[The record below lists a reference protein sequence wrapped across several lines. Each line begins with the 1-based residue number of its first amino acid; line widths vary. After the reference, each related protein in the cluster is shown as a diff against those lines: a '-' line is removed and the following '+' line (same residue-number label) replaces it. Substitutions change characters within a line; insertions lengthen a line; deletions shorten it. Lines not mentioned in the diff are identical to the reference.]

1 MKLEIF
7 KNELS
12 SCTNETIG
20 NDAEVSFFRL
30 FFFFKKKTFSFLGM
44 EFIFGETNLIKEYK
58 LLINEILRNLN
69 ECKFCNKLH
78 CEYCKKYSLDCGMF
92 KKERCLKCLR
102 FIRSKDILINS
113 NNKIIS
119 DYLQN
124 FLIDFF
130 NVSNFSNSFFDDLH
144 ADNLNK
150 SNILDIEQIFQSIKS
165 IDNSTKKKK
174 FF

>member
-1 MKLEIF
+1 MKQL
-7 KNELS
+7 
-12 SCTNETIG
+12 
-20 NDAEVSFFRL
+20 V
-30 FFFFKKKTFSFLGM
+30 
-44 EFIFGETNLIKEYK
+44 
-58 LLINEILRNLN
+58 
-69 ECKFCNKLH
+69 
-78 CEYCKKYSLDCGMF
+78 
-92 KKERCLKCLR
+92 R

-119 DYLQN
+119 DYLQKN
-124 FLIDFF
+124 LTDFF

-174 FF
+174 FFYYKSKKYRHYYCNFFKKTSFFFSHGQIKIYPQ

>member
-1 MKLEIF
+1 
-7 KNELS
+7 
-12 SCTNETIG
+12 
-20 NDAEVSFFRL
+20 
-30 FFFFKKKTFSFLGM
+30 M
-44 EFIFGETNLIKEYK
+44 EFIFGRETNLIKEYK
-58 LLINEILRNLN
+58 LLINEILLNLN

-78 CEYCKKYSLDCGMF
+78 CKYCKKYSLLDCGIC

-113 NNKIIS
+113 NNKIMS

-124 FLIDFF
+124 FLIDFV
-130 NVSNFSNSFFDDLH
+130 NVSKFSNSFFDDLH

-174 FF
+174 LFYYKSKNIGIITVIFLKKVLVKKTSFF

>member
-1 MKLEIF
+1 
-7 KNELS
+7 
-12 SCTNETIG
+12 
-20 NDAEVSFFRL
+20 
-30 FFFFKKKTFSFLGM
+30 M
-44 EFIFGETNLIKEYK
+44 EFIFGRETNLIKEYK
-58 LLINEILRNLN
+58 LLINEILLNLN

-78 CEYCKKYSLDCGMF
+78 CKYCKKYSLLDCGIC

-174 FF
+174 LFYYKSKNMGIITVIFLKKVLVKKTSFF

>member
-1 MKLEIF
+1 
-7 KNELS
+7 
-12 SCTNETIG
+12 
-20 NDAEVSFFRL
+20 
-30 FFFFKKKTFSFLGM
+30 M
-44 EFIFGETNLIKEYK
+44 EFIFGRETNLIKEYK
-58 LLINEILRNLN
+58 ILINKILPDLN

-78 CEYCKKYSLDCGMF
+78 CKYYKQYSLDCGMC

-174 FF
+174 LFYYKSKNIGIITVIFLKKVLVKKTSFF

>member
-1 MKLEIF
+1 
-7 KNELS
+7 
-12 SCTNETIG
+12 
-20 NDAEVSFFRL
+20 
-30 FFFFKKKTFSFLGM
+30 M
-44 EFIFGETNLIKEYK
+44 EFIFGRETNLIKEYK
-58 LLINEILRNLN
+58 ILINEILPDLN

-78 CEYCKKYSLDCGMF
+78 CKHYKKYSLDCGMC

-174 FF
+174 LFYYKSKNIGIITVIFLKKVLVKKTSFF

>member
-1 MKLEIF
+1 M
-7 KNELS
+7 
-12 SCTNETIG
+12 C
-20 NDAEVSFFRL
+20 
-30 FFFFKKKTFSFLGM
+30 
-44 EFIFGETNLIKEYK
+44 
-58 LLINEILRNLN
+58 
-69 ECKFCNKLH
+69 
-78 CEYCKKYSLDCGMF
+78 

-130 NVSNFSNSFFDDLH
+130 NVSNFSNSFFFDDLH

-174 FF
+174 LFYYKSKNIGIITVIFLKKVLVKKTSFF